1 MKKFLE
7 KYSIPIVATLG
18 FFFVVLLSLAVSLIP
33 AIVVGGLLAWITG
46 FDFVSLVIF
55 VWVLT
60 IIFGRNR

>member
-1 MKKFLE
+1 MRNFLG
-7 KYSIPIVATLG
+7 KIWFPFAATAG
-18 FFFVVLLSLAVSLIP
+18 VIAVVLLALAVSLVP